1 MAPQLSTTHTYT
13 YTNMQIH
20 GESRDDSD
28 VLQLVA
34 DVKDR
39 SEVGQVM
46 GGWARERDVNQERN
60 RGE

>member
-1 MAPQLSTTHTYT
+1 MAPQLPTTHSYT

-39 SEVGQVM
+39 SKAGPVM
-46 GGWARERDVNQERN
+46 GGWAREGDVNQER
-60 RGE
+60 